1 MLSKIRLKPAQA
13 LALGVLSYI
22 LIGTILISLPFS
34 QKVPI
39 NFIDN
44 LFTVV
49 SAVSTTGL
57 GTVSTVDSY
66 TWFGQFVLIMMF
78 QIGGW
83 GFMTITSFFFL
94 VIKRD
99 LSPNRINILKTSYTL
114 PNGFNIKQ
122 FILNTVIFTVIIE
135 VIGTLL
141 LWIFFA
147 QANVDNALWSAFF
160 HTVSAFATAGFSL
173 NNNSLTDFSLN
184 IPINI
189 IISVLC
195 YLGAIGFIVIQDFY
209 LSLRKKRKITFTSKV
224 ILIITFVVYILGVIA
239 FYFAEP
245 TIQDKSFIDKF
256 ILSSFQVMTASTTAG
271 FNSMD
276 FGLLARS
283 VLFVIIIIMII
294 GASPSGTGGGIK
306 TTSISALSGIVM
318 SILKKKEN
326 ITFFG
331 NEIPLQ
337 RVFSAVGSTVVYLFM
352 LSIGIFFLCIT
363 DPFEFE
369 KIFFEAAS
377 ALGTVGLSMGI
388 TSSLSFMGKVI
399 IIILMYIGRVGP
411 LSLGIALFESSKDD
425 KEIKKEDIA
434 M

>member
-22 LIGTILISLPFS
+22 FIGTILISLPFS

-44 LFTVV
+44 LFTIT

-57 GTVSTVDSY
+57 VTVSTYDSY
-66 TWFGQFVLIMMF
+66 TWFGQFVLVMMF

-147 QANVDNALWSAFF
+147 QANVDNALWFAFF
-160 HTVSAFATAGFSL
+160 HTVSAFATAGFGL
-173 NNNSLTDFSLN
+173 NNNNLTDFSLN
-184 IPINI
+184 IPVNI
-189 IISVLC
+189 VISVLC

-224 ILIITFVVYILGVIA
+224 ILIITLVVYILGVIA

-271 FNSMD
+271 FNTMD

-283 VLFVIIIIMII
+283 VLFIIIIIMII

-352 LSIGIFFLCIT
+352 LSVGIFFLCIT

-411 LSLGIALFESSKDD
+411 LSLGIALFESSKDN
-425 KEIKKEDIA
+425 KEVKKEDIA